1 MSLRTAAI
9 RGASSALY
17 HCGLAGVFARG
28 VGFAHAKPR
37 VPILTMH
44 RVNDD
49 NDPFMPAMPTAVFA
63 GRMAHIAR
71 HYRVLTVEELATRLL
86 ERRVPRNALAITFDD
101 GYRDNL
107 THAAPILQRLGLP
120 ATIFLVTGLIG
131 TPHALWVD
139 RLALAFKAAIARRV
153 ELGNGHV
160 LSLATVAERLA
171 GLQAALG
178 HLKRLPDDE
187 RTVSVERL
195 IADLRPSHDRPKRLM
210 LSWDE
215 VGALRGLG
223 FSIGA
228 HTVTHPILSRLTPN
242 QVRDEVR
249 GSKAAIE
256 KALGVPARAF
266 AYPNGQPDDYNEAV
280 TQAVWEAGFT
290 CAVTTRRGL
299 NDTDTPVLELRRGG
313 PWETHV
319 PTFALKLAYYHAT
332 GA

>member
-1 MSLRTAAI
+1 MSLRAAAI
-9 RGASSALY
+9 RRVSDALY
-17 HCGLAGVFARG
+17 HSGLAGVFARG
-28 VGFAHAKPR
+28 AGFAHAKPR
-37 VPILTMH
+37 VPILTLH

-49 NDPFMPAMPTAVFA
+49 NDPFMPSLPTAVFA
-63 GRMAHIAR
+63 ARMAHIAR
-71 HYRVLTVEELATRLL
+71 HYRVLTVEDLTTRLL

-107 THAAPILQRLGLP
+107 THAAPILSRLGLP
-120 ATIFLVTGLIG
+120 ATIFLVTGHIDS
-131 TPHALWVD
+131 PRALWFD
-139 RLALAFKAAIARRV
+139 RMAVAFKHATARRV
-153 ELGNGHV
+153 DLADGHV

-171 GLQAALG
+171 GLEAALG

-187 RTVSVERL
+187 RATSVERL
-195 IADLRPSHDRPKRLM
+195 IAALHPNHERPKRLM

-228 HTVTHPILSRLTPN
+228 HTVTHPILSRLASN
-242 QVRDEVR
+242 HVSDEIC

-256 KALGVPARAF
+256 KALGVPVRAF
-266 AYPNGQPDDYNEAV
+266 AYPNGGPDDYNEAV
-280 TQAVWEAGFT
+280 THVVREAGFA
-290 CAVTTRRGL
+290 CAVTTKRGL
-299 NDTDTPVLELRRGG
+299 NDADTPVLELRRGG
-313 PWETHV
+313 PWEIHV